1 MESTMPPKR
10 LLSFASGLLLLSLAA
25 CNSDESPAKEG
36 AKPASATAAA
46 ASSAT
51 STGNKPQ
58 PPALHCAP

>member
-1 MESTMPPKR
+1 MTPKR

-25 CNSDESPAKEG
+25 CNSDESPVKDG
-36 AKPASATAAA
+36 VKPASATAAA
-46 ASSAT
+46 AVASSAA